1 MTDLVEKYENVFPI
15 FASDYIK
22 EKKAYDKYLE
32 LFDRILNA
40 EKEEELEECKKQ
52 ITAEM
57 PWKNAFYENNEF
69 KSIADTDRKI
79 LKPMLDYEKKAV
91 DEFIKNE
98 AEKEAETKTKNKTK
112 KYNGTADD
120 LFKKLFNDFE
130 HAFDG
135 NFENPK
141 VIILG
146 INPKISDIDHD
157 SYDLQRVYE
166 EPFDEYR
173 GTLFS
178 ENPKKNDYYFSKTN
192 GLFFKGLDTSDDK
205 RQELYQKFMT
215 QVNCK
220 KKETPF
226 ALWEFFP
233 YASQSEKVWHK
244 DVPIALGAKGIK
256 QFFDLER
263 ILPSQ
268 IWMLCLLTYT
278 IKKSIIDEKQIKLF
292 LRKNNEKFRQS
303 FLDSYFELL
312 NWKDCVTV
320 LTKKNGRNKE
330 FTRNNISE
338 KDFFGR
344 KHKICMSTDEEFFK
358 FIWEIKITNKK

>member
-1 MTDLVEKYENVFPI
+1 MTNLVEKYENIFPI
-15 FASDYIK
+15 FASDYNK
-22 EKKAYDKYLE
+22 EKKTYDKYLK
-32 LFDRILNA
+32 LFDRILNSEA
-40 EKEEELEECKKQ
+40 EELEKCKKQ
-52 ITAEM
+52 ITAGM
-57 PWKNAFYENNEF
+57 PWKNAFNENNEF

-79 LKPMLDYEKKAV
+79 LKPMLDKEKLAV
-91 DEFIKNE
+91 DDFIE
-98 AEKEAETKTKNKTK
+98 NKDKDNPK
-112 KYNGTADD
+112 KYNGTAEN

-141 VIILG
+141 VVILG

-157 SYDLQRVYE
+157 SYDLQGVYE
-166 EPFDEYR
+166 EPFSKYR

-178 ENPKKNDYYFSKTN
+178 ENPKKNDYSFSKTN
-192 GLFFKGLDTSDDK
+192 GLFFKGLDTTDDK
-205 RQELYQKFMT
+205 KQELYKKFMA

-233 YASQSEKVWHK
+233 YASQNEKTWHK
-244 DVPIALGAKGIK
+244 DVSLALGAKGIK

-268 IWMLCLLTYT
+268 IWMICLLTYT
-278 IKKSIIDEKQIKLF
+278 IKKAIICNEPIKLF

-303 FLDSYFELL
+303 FLDSYFGLL
-312 NWKDCVTV
+312 NLKDYAHITV
-320 LTKKNGRNKE
+320 LSKKNGQKKE
-330 FTRNNISE
+330 FTRKNISE
-338 KDFFGR
+338 KDYF
-344 KHKICMSTDEEFFK
+344 KEEHKIRLDKDENFFADV
-358 FIWEIKITNKK
+358 WEI

>member
-15 FASDYIK
+15 YASDYYK

-32 LFDRILNA
+32 LFDRILDS
-40 EKEEELEECKKQ
+40 KKVEELEKCKEQ
-52 ITAEM
+52 IAAEM
-57 PWKNAFYENNEF
+57 PWKNAFNENNEF

-79 LKPMLDYEKKAV
+79 LKPMLDKEKLAV
-91 DEFIKNE
+91 EKFIKNE
-98 AEKEAETKTKNKTK
+98 AKNKTK
-112 KYNGTADD
+112 KYNGPADD

-135 NFENPK
+135 NFINPK
-141 VIILG
+141 VVILG

-166 EPFDEYR
+166 EPFNEYR
-173 GTLFS
+173 GILFS

-192 GLFFKGLDTSDDK
+192 GLFFKGLDTTDDK
-205 RQELYQKFMT
+205 RKELYQKFMT

-233 YASQSEKVWHK
+233 YASQSEKAWHK
-244 DVPIALGAKGIK
+244 DVPLALGAKGIK

-278 IKKSIIDEKQIKLF
+278 IKKSIIDKKQIKLF

-312 NWKDCVTV
+312 ELKDDAYITV

-330 FTRNNISE
+330 FTRKNIS
-338 KDFFGR
+338 KLDFFGR
-344 KHKICMSTDEEFFK
+344 KHKISMSTDEEFFK
-358 FIWEIKITNKK
+358 SIWGI

>member
-1 MTDLVEKYENVFPI
+1 MTGLVEKYENIFPI
-15 FASDYIK
+15 FASDYNK
-22 EKKAYDKYLE
+22 EKKAYDKYLK
-32 LFDRILNA
+32 LFDSILKA
-40 EKEEELEECKKQ
+40 KAEELEKCKNQ
-52 ITAEM
+52 ITEGM
-57 PWKNAFYENNEF
+57 PWKNAFNENNEF

-79 LKPMLDYEKKAV
+79 LNTMLDKEKLAV
-91 DEFIKNE
+91 DKFIKNE
-98 AEKEAETKTKNKTK
+98 AI

-141 VIILG
+141 VVILG

-166 EPFDEYR
+166 EPFNEYR

-192 GLFFKGLDTSDDK
+192 GLFFKGLDTTDYK

-233 YASQSEKVWHK
+233 YASQSEKAWHK
-244 DVPIALGAKGIK
+244 DVPLALGAKGIK

-278 IKKSIIDEKQIKLF
+278 IKKSIIEEKQIKLF

-312 NWKDCVTV
+312 NLKDCKITV

-344 KHKICMSTDEEFFK
+344 KHNISMSTDEEFFK
-358 FIWEIKITNKK
+358 FIWGI

>member
-1 MTDLVEKYENVFPI
+1 MKDLVEKYEDIFPI
-15 FASDYIK
+15 FASDYNK
-22 EKKAYDKYLE
+22 EKKAYDKYLK
-32 LFDRILNA
+32 LFDRILNSEA
-40 EKEEELEECKKQ
+40 EELEKCKKQ
-52 ITAEM
+52 ITAGM
-57 PWKNAFYENNEF
+57 PWKNAFNENNEF

-79 LKPMLDYEKKAV
+79 LKPMLDK
-91 DEFIKNE
+91 
-98 AEKEAETKTKNKTK
+98 EKEAVDDYIENRDKDKAN
-112 KYNGTADD
+112 KYNGTADN

-141 VIILG
+141 VVILG

-157 SYDLQRVYE
+157 SYDLQEVYE
-166 EPFDEYR
+166 EPFSKYR

-192 GLFFKGLDTSDDK
+192 GLFFKGLDTTDDTK
-205 RQELYQKFMT
+205 QEIYQKFMD

-233 YASQSEKVWHK
+233 YASQNEKTWHK
-244 DVPIALGAKGIK
+244 DVPLALGAKGIK

-268 IWMLCLLTYT
+268 IWMICLLTYT
-278 IKKSIIDEKQIKLF
+278 IKKSIIGNKPIKLF

-303 FLDSYFELL
+303 FLDSYFGLL
-312 NWKDCVTV
+312 NLKEYTHITV
-320 LTKKNGRNKE
+320 LSKKNGQNKE
-330 FTRNNISE
+330 FTRKNISE
-338 KDFFGR
+338 MDFFGR
-344 KHKICMSTDEEFFK
+344 KLNISMSTDEEFFK
-358 FIWEIKITNKK
+358 FIWEI